1 MMEKNTKPRTKYNPK
16 NFDNKSGFSDKKKFV
31 KRPQPKGMAVNVY
44 DDDVMKAWRILKRKV
59 TNENVLGEL
68 RDRRY
73 YVKPSEKRQE
83 RLKTQK
89 INEKKRMQKVCDRY
103 GMTWKDYDP
112 TKNNTRR
119 KKKPTGRR

>member
-1 MMEKNTKPRTKYNPK
+1 MNKDSKPRNKFNPK
-16 NFDNKSGFSDKKKFV
+16 SFDNKGSFEKKKFV
-31 KRPQPKGMAVNVY
+31 KRPPQPEGMAVNVY
-44 DDDVMKAWRILKRKV
+44 NDDVMKAWRILKKKV
-59 TNENVLGEL
+59 MNENVLGEL

-89 INEKKRMQKVCDRY
+89 LNEKKRMQKICDNY

-112 TKNNTRR
+112 TKNRRPR
-119 KKKPTGRR
+119 KKKPTTGRR